1 MNYRDIDLAE
11 GQRAVFNITVTAPA
25 GTDTTLTGG
34 VTVRADDG
42 SETDYRMTAEGTQL
56 TAGALPVGRWV
67 YEIRAGGRTVV
78 YGFLVV
84 HPSPLAPDNGES
96 VWQITGDLGT
106 AEVQIELADGLRGD
120 VTPEAEQARIDAQAA
135 ATAAQTAG
143 SAAETARISALNA
156 AAAATS
162 AADRAVQQATA
173 ATGAATAAAGAAD
186 DAAAAQT
193 AAETAKTAA
202 ETARDAAQ
210 TARDVAVQAAAVYD
224 THVATMATYDAP
236 GHVKLGETST
246 AASAYAAHVTA
257 DENGRLAVRRA
268 TTSVVGCIKLGTG
281 VQVTD
286 DAGMVGAT
294 ASGAIAVRKASANT
308 TTGVGCVRLA
318 ASLEDTGDVAVPT
331 AAMVNTAL
339 QQIQEQFA
347 ALLARVEAL
356 ETAAASAE

>member
-11 GQRAVFNITVTAPA
+11 GQRAVFNVIVTAPA

-42 SETDYRMTAEGTQL
+42 TETDYRMTAEGTQL

-84 HPSPLAPDNGES
+84 HPSPLAPDDGES

-135 ATAAQTAG
+135 ATAAETAQG
-143 SAAETARISALNA
+143 AAETA
-156 AAAATS
+156 
-162 AADRAVQQATA
+162 QAS
-173 ATGAATAAAGAAD
+173 
-186 DAAAAQT
+186 
-193 AAETAKTAA
+193 A
-202 ETARDAAQ
+202 ETARN
-210 TARDVAVQAAAVYD
+210 VAVQAAAVYD
-224 THVATMATYDAP
+224 THVATAATYNTL
-236 GHVKLGETST
+236 GHVKLGENGT
-246 AASAYAAHVTA
+246 AASAYAAKVTV

-268 TTSVVGCIKLGTG
+268 TSGVVGCVKLGTG
-281 VQVTD
+281 VEVAS
-286 DAGMVGAT
+286 DAGMVGTCAN
-294 ASGAIAVRKASANT
+294 GGLGVRKASTNS

-318 ASLEDTGDVAVPT
+318 SSLTDTGDVAVPT
-331 AAMVNTAL
+331 ALLVQSALTGHSSTAATNDNPGHVIL
-339 QQIQEQFA
+339 ATGADDTRATAVITAAQFA
-347 ALLARVEAL
+347 ALVARVEAL
-356 ETAAASAE
+356 ETAAAAATE

>member
-11 GQRAVFNITVTAPA
+11 GQRAVFNVTVTAPA

-42 SETDYRMTAEGTQL
+42 TETDYRMTAEGTRL

-162 AADRAVQQATA
+162 AADRAAQQATEA
-173 ATGAATAAAGAAD
+173 GTAATAAATAAD

-202 ETARDAAQ
+202 EA
-210 TARDVAVQAAAVYD
+210 ARDVAVQAAAVYD
-224 THVATMATYDAP
+224 THVATMATYDAA

-246 AASAYAAHVTA
+246 AASAYAAHVTV
-257 DENGRLAVRRA
+257 DENGRLAVRRS
-268 TTSVVGCIKLGTG
+268 TTSLVGCVKLGTG

-294 ASGAIAVRKASANT
+294 ASGAIAVRKASTNT

-331 AAMVNTAL
+331 ASLVNAA
-339 QQIQEQFA
+339 IA
-347 ALLARVEAL
+347 ALAARVAAL
-356 ETAAASAE
+356 EGPNGGTNVTPTTPDLG